1 MASRKTVFN
10 RVICNVL
17 LLCLF
22 GGFVSEQPAVFA
34 AQPAAKPAARNMG
47 EYWFY
52 APPTDRSPYPDVE
65 EGKVKN
71 VILMIGDGMGLAE
84 VSTAR
89 IRAVGPGGRLH
100 LDRMPVTGFATTY
113 SADGLITDSAAG
125 ATALASGFKT
135 NNGMVGL
142 LPDGRGVLTI
152 LEAARDRNMA
162 TGLTVVCI
170 IPHATPAGFA
180 AHVTSRDMYPQI
192 FEQMLRDK
200 VDVLFGS
207 GSAGTATQ
215 PSGDATLAQK
225 NGYRVISNRT
235 ELRSAT
241 DTPVIGLFGIEGPSA
256 QSPRP
261 MFAEMTTKAI
271 ELLNKDQD
279 GFFLMVEG
287 SDIDGGG
294 HSKNTAFSIHAT
306 LVFDLAVKEALEF
319 ARKDK
324 HTLVIV
330 TADHETGGMAI
341 TGGGLDGTDVS
352 ATWATG
358 GHTGIPVPI
367 YAFGPGARRFVGIHD
382 NTEIP
387 CIIARLLGIKD
398 FPKVFPKKEAAK
410 K

>member
-1 MASRKTVFN
+1 MASCKTVFN
-10 RVICNVL
+10 RIICIVL
-17 LLCLF
+17 PLCLF
-22 GGFVSEQPAVFA
+22 GGFVSEQPSVFA

-52 APPTDRSPYPDVE
+52 TPPTDRSPYPDVD

-100 LDRMPVTGFATTY
+100 MDRMPVTGFATTY
-113 SADGLITDSAAG
+113 AANNLITDSAAG
-125 ATALASGFKT
+125 ATALATGFKT
-135 NNGMVGL
+135 KNGMVGL
-142 LPDGRGVLTI
+142 LPDERNVLSI
-152 LEAARDRNMA
+152 LEAVRDRKMA
-162 TGLTVVCI
+162 TGLTVICI

-180 AHVTSRDMYPQI
+180 AHIVSRNMYPQI
-192 FEQMLRDK
+192 YEQMLQNK

-207 GSAGTATQ
+207 GNAGTATQ
-215 PSGDATLAQK
+215 PSGDATLAKK
-225 NGYRVISNRT
+225 NGYHVISNRK
-235 ELRSAT
+235 ELRSAK

-256 QSPRP
+256 ESPRP
-261 MFAEMTTKAI
+261 MFAEMTAKAI
-271 ELLNKDQD
+271 ELLNRDQD

-319 ARKDK
+319 AQKDK
-324 HTLVIV
+324 HTLVVV

-352 ATWATG
+352 ATWATN
-358 GHTGIPVPI
+358 GHTGIPVPL
-367 YAFGPGARRFVGIHD
+367 YAFGPGARRFMGVHD

-387 CIIARLLGIKD
+387 CIIAQLLGIKD
-398 FPKVFPKKEAAK
+398 FPKVFPKKQDTK